1 MSGLAHALCDR
12 GFTVSGSDRSQ
23 SARTDELAAAGVTI
37 HVGHAAQNVAGA
49 TVVVYTTAIA
59 QSNPELVAAREAG
72 AQIVHRAEVL
82 AFMTVGRRS
91 IAITGTHGKSSTTAM
106 IATIFTELER
116 DPSVFVGADSPNIGG
131 NYRLGK
137 GEDVIF
143 EACESD
149 GSFLRYE
156 GCSEV
161 LLNLEAEHLD
171 QHRNLE
177 RLRQLFQDF
186 VKIADPQGFLVWC
199 HDCPELPSV
208 VEHAPCR
215 TVSYGLSEGA
225 DITARE
231 VVLEPGSISFVPVYR
246 GEVGARVTLNVP
258 GAHNVRNALAAL
270 GAAVESGIPLDVA
283 GAALGKYASIG
294 RRFDILGEVN
304 GRLIVDDYAHHP
316 TEVAATLAAAR
327 AYEGRRIVAVFQP
340 HLYSRTR
347 YFRDEFARALAAA
360 DVVILN
366 EIYAAREE
374 PIPGVSAENI
384 AEVIRRDHPG
394 TEATYMPSQE
404 DIVAHLRETSRPGDM
419 ILIMGAGDI
428 RHVAE
433 ALAASDLS

>member
-1 MSGLAHALCDR
+1 MSGLAHALRDR

-23 SARTDELAAAGVTI
+23 SVRTDELAAAGVTI
-37 HVGHAAQNVAGA
+37 HVGHAAENVTGA
-49 TVVVYTTAIA
+49 NVVVYTTAIA

-82 AFMTVGRRS
+82 AYMTVGQRG

-106 IATIFTELER
+106 IATIFTELGR
-116 DPSVFVGADSPNIGG
+116 DPSVFVGADSPNIGS

-137 GEDVIF
+137 SDDVIF

-149 GSFLRYE
+149 GSFLKYQ

-171 QHRNLE
+171 QHRNLD
-177 RLRQLFQDF
+177 RLRQLFRDF
-186 VKIADPQGFLVWC
+186 VHIADPQGFLIWC
-199 HDCPELPSV
+199 HDCPELPGV
-208 VEHAPCR
+208 VADAPCR
-215 TVSYGLSEGA
+215 TISYGLSEGA

-231 VVLEPGSISFVPVYR
+231 VVLEPGSISFVPVYQ
-246 GEVGARVTLNVP
+246 GEVGPRLTIHVP
-258 GAHNVRNALAAL
+258 GEHNVRNALAAL
-270 GAAVESGIPLDVA
+270 GAARESGIAPEAA
-283 GAALGKYASIG
+283 GAALAKYASIG
-294 RRFDILGEVN
+294 RRFEVLGEMN

-347 YFRDEFARALAAA
+347 YFRDEFAKALAAA
-360 DVVILN
+360 DAVILN

-374 PIPGVSAENI
+374 PIPGVSADNI
-384 AEVIRRDHPG
+384 AEVIRRDHPDVD
-394 TEATYMPSQE
+394 ARYMPSQE
-404 DIVAHLRETSRPGDM
+404 DIVAYLRETSRPGDM
-419 ILIMGAGDI
+419 ILVMGAGDI

-433 ALAASDLS
+433 ALAASDLG

>member
-1 MSGLAHALCDR
+1 MSGLAHALRDR

-23 SARTDELAAAGVTI
+23 SARTDELAATGVTI
-37 HVGHAAQNVAGA
+37 HVGHAAENVAGA
-49 TVVVYTTAIA
+49 NVVVYTTAIA

-82 AFMTVGRRS
+82 AYMTVGKRG

-106 IATIFTELER
+106 IATIFAELQR

-149 GSFLRYE
+149 GSFLKYQ

-171 QHRNLE
+171 QHRNLD
-177 RLRQLFQDF
+177 RLRQLFRDF
-186 VKIADPQGFLVWC
+186 VQVADPSGFVIWC
-199 HDCPELPSV
+199 QDCPELPAV

-225 DITARE
+225 DITARDTA
-231 VVLEPGSISFVPVYR
+231 LEPGSISFVPVYR
-246 GEVGARVTLNVP
+246 GEAGTRLTLRVP
-258 GAHNVRNALAAL
+258 GEHNVRNALAAL
-270 GAAVESGIPLDVA
+270 GAAVESGVA
-283 GAALGKYASIG
+283 PDAAGEALSKYASIG
-294 RRFDILGEVN
+294 RRFDVLGEVD

-327 AYEGRRIVAVFQP
+327 AYEGRRIIAVFQP

-347 YFRDEFARALAAA
+347 YFRDEFAGALAAA
-360 DVVILN
+360 DAVILN

-384 AEVIRRDHPG
+384 AEIIRRDHPG
-394 TEATYMPSQE
+394 KDARYMPSQD
-404 DIVAHLRETSRPGDM
+404 DIVAYLRETSRPGDM
-419 ILIMGAGDI
+419 ILVMGAGDI

-433 ALAASDLS
+433 ALAASELG